1 MGLRPGQT
9 ALAVAAEIITAGVP
23 ASAHVSSRPF
33 NKGMP
38 NVLKYAG
45 LTRRYLANGRSAA
58 GRESPGRLTGL
69 LFHSPLRGI
78 KFVTAADST
87 PGSPQPGPST
97 RPPEALPDT
106 RMAYS

>member
-9 ALAVAAEIITAGVP
+9 SLAVASEIITAGVP

-58 GRESPGRLTGL
+58 GRVSPGRLTGL
-69 LFHSPLRGI
+69 VFHAPPRGS
-78 KFVTAADST
+78 KCVTAADPNPVT
-87 PGSPQPGPST
+87 PELEATT
-97 RPPEALPDT
+97 R
-106 RMAYS
+106 R